1 MSSLAA
7 APADSA
13 RSAHFAPQEANP
25 KNPTPSQV
33 RLPMRAGSGED
44 NGRKANTLDPE
55 LRFISDS
62 PPSPTDGSPTRT
74 KTDVLPRPAL
84 TQRGMTGVPRHTMKK
99 GGRSSVE
106 DASAAAALLRGVV
119 DEVDVVPKGYLNYWN
134 ERVDEEQVEELGE
147 SEEFERVYM
156 EQQAKQL
163 PFRTSTTEWTM
174 NTAAGTMVCVMAWG
188 PIMMVLCFVVGGALG
203 FGFAIAHDLWRMR
216 KKETA
221 ATKQKQKLDQLMRWA
236 DFHFPSSQN
245 QLQLIFKVIL
255 EYQVLAR
262 LGAFSKTAR
271 AQLKLLYAFLSR
283 DDVGRCLWL
292 YLDFFEGHFRIMT
305 RSEIAMCSL
314 VCSVSVECVKS
325 LRKKKPPP
333 VMVRMM
339 HLVEDPMAQRIFDTG
354 KNAAAFRVRQDQ
366 KLKEMDAI
374 MYADAAKEVQR
385 HILRGGELLDSH
397 HATAADAPRESDEE
411 TEEESSE
418 AADRDSESVSALD
431 GGAARSTHPGSIA
444 PFATTGDLT
453 REGTSAAVSGVSLPC
468 PGSPRP
474 PSEAGEEQDA
484 LQRVSS
490 AGGVSPSSG
499 AAEAA
504 LLGPLKPLDNFNLA
518 LSPTPADFHATAP
531 TSGLASGVAA
541 HGSERGSL
549 VSRGVTAAGPAFSR
563 FNSRATRTGAA
574 GAEASAAMVLSSQ
587 RGSFASEAGDEQSP
601 RLRRRQRSSIS
612 HKDLKKTETGP
623 PRLFKSYQD
632 LVDFDVNLKHQTPIG
647 LYEFEFLDEKK
658 PQDPNDPNWELVV
671 DQKAIKVYKFI
682 SPNSPV
688 VLVKA
693 YAELDG
699 IPMPVLC
706 HEIRDISMRLQWDST
721 FEDYRVIEPNVSHNE
736 IIYCLMK
743 APFPVSNRDFL
754 QWRRT
759 EVDMEAGVVKMLM
772 RSASHPSIPERPG
785 VVRAETIL
793 SGYIMEQRGPNSS
806 SLFIVAQTDVK
817 GLIPKWVVNTTAAR
831 APVGWVDN
839 LKKACAKYMKE
850 HGTDVPPSSLV
861 SS

>member
-1 MSSLAA
+1 MAPPETGSAEPASTSIARRSSSRKSL
-7 APADSA
+7 
-13 RSAHFAPQEANP
+13 
-25 KNPTPSQV
+25 SQGE
-33 RLPMRAGSGED
+33 RLPFHSGSGEEK
-44 NGRKANTLDPE
+44 GRSAEPVGDCEGSETPA
-55 LRFISDS
+55 
-62 PPSPTDGSPTRT
+62 SPTEESPNVTMEESVSRSRLGTSAATR
-74 KTDVLPRPAL
+74 DPRQTRKSA
-84 TQRGMTGVPRHTMKK
+84 RA
-99 GGRSSVE
+99 SVE
-106 DASAAAALLRGVV
+106 DAATAVALLRGVIDGV
-119 DEVDVVPKGYLNYWN
+119 DAVPKGYMNYMNYWN
-134 ERVDEEQVEELGE
+134 ERVDEEQVDELGE

-174 NTAAGTMVCVMAWG
+174 NTAAGAMVCVMAWG
-188 PIMMVLCFVVGGALG
+188 PIMMVFCFVVGGALG

-236 DFHFPSSQN
+236 DFHFATSQN

-271 AQLKLLYAFLSR
+271 SQLKLLYAFLSR

-292 YLDFFEGHFRIMT
+292 YLDFFEAHFRIMT
-305 RSEIAMCSL
+305 RSEIAMCSI

-333 VMVRMM
+333 VLVRMM
-339 HLVEDPMAQRIFDTG
+339 HLEEDPVAQRIFDTA

-385 HILRGGELLDSH
+385 HILRGGELLDPL
-397 HATAADAPRESDEE
+397 HATAARAPQDSEEE
-411 TEEESSE
+411 TEEELSE
-418 AADRDSESVSALD
+418 TVDRDTDSLDQDGTPHHAL
-431 GGAARSTHPGSIA
+431 PGSLVPVSTPADIS
-444 PFATTGDLT
+444 P
-453 REGTSAAVSGVSLPC
+453 EGRDVSGVVMPSS
-468 PGSPRP
+468 PGGPPPLSAAEEDTHALRRISSGGGASPN
-474 PSEAGEEQDA
+474 
-484 LQRVSS
+484 SS
-490 AGGVSPSSG
+490 ARPEVS
-499 AAEAA
+499 

-518 LSPTPADFHATAP
+518 LSPTPADFYADGSTSAAAP
-531 TSGLASGVAA
+531 AAQLA
-541 HGSERGSL
+541 SERGSL
-549 VSRGVTAAGPAFSR
+549 ISRGVSAVGPPFSR
-563 FNSRATRTGAA
+563 FGSRVARAGGSSAENS
-574 GAEASAAMVLSSQ
+574 SAVGLPSQ
-587 RGSFASEAGDEQSP
+587 RGSFASDAREEKSP
-601 RLRRRQRSSIS
+601 RLRRKPRSYVS
-612 HKDLKKTETGP
+612 HKESKKLDAGP

-658 PQDPNDPNWELVV
+658 VQDPNDPNWELVV

-693 YAELDG
+693 YAELDSV
-699 IPMPVLC
+699 PLQVLC
-706 HEIRDISMRLQWDST
+706 HEIRDIPTRLQWDTT
-721 FEDYRVIEPNVSHNE
+721 FEDYRVVEPNVNHNE
-736 IIYCLMK
+736 IIYCLMR
-743 APFPVSNRDFL
+743 APFPISNRDFL

-772 RSASHPSIPERPG
+772 RSASHPSLPERPG

-793 SGYIMEQRGPNSS
+793 SGYIMEQKGPNSS

-831 APVGWVDN
+831 APAGWVES
-839 LKKACAKYMKE
+839 LKKACGKYMKE
-850 HGTDVPPSSLV
+850 HGTSVPASSLT